1 MRQISFRRFSNL
13 SIRNKLFATYLL
25 VVSVPFILLF
35 FIHLNITTKESE
47 DQTLFTAKKVLEET
61 RSYLEYKA
69 ASIAEVLNFI
79 ALNDQVQSLV
89 IADPE
94 QYEDVNVWGFDASKL
109 SKILYQSRY
118 NEDISAI
125 RLYMKEGLAEA
136 TENTDYLRLG
146 KLETTEWYKKFSAS
160 NESFAWLPA
169 SEFPS
174 SSSSNMLSI
183 VRKIPNSH
191 NVRQFNGIVRADI
204 SQKAMYTVLD
214 HASFTPAAEAVLFND
229 RGDILSV
236 SSNFHDNQS
245 VLNVI
250 SQNGLSSNKS
260 NYWNEDFII
269 GGKRMLLGIQEIAS
283 TDLHVALVVPY
294 SDILNSSN
302 KARNRLISIFL
313 MIIPF
318 MLPLSFFVAG
328 SATKRIRNLILHTR
342 KLKNGDFE
350 VAPLPVNADEIG
362 ELTHNFNKMVL
373 NISELMDETYS
384 LGREV
389 KNKELKALQAQINPH
404 FLYNTLDLINIMAIE
419 SGAKEISTVVDEL
432 AVFYKLSLSNGKEMV
447 TLHNEIKHVEAYV
460 HIQNMR
466 FGNGIGFHVDIPSEL
481 YEIQVPK
488 IILQPLI
495 ENAILHGILEKDS
508 EEGSITV
515 RAEVVDEDVYI
526 TVEDDGIGL
535 TEMQIKKV
543 MEGHSS
549 KRTGGFGVRNIM
561 ERIQLTYGNRYGIR
575 YESVPGSGTKA
586 ILHIPNQPI

>member
-1 MRQISFRRFSNL
+1 MRQLSFRRFSNL

-35 FIHLNITTKESE
+35 SIHLNITKKESE

-61 RSYLEYKA
+61 RSYLEYKV

-79 ALNDQVQSLV
+79 ALNEQVQSLV
-89 IADPE
+89 IADPV
-94 QYEDVNVWGFDASKL
+94 QYEDVNVWGVDASKL

-118 NEDISAI
+118 NEDINAI

-146 KLETTEWYKKFSAS
+146 KLESTEWYQKFSAS

-169 SEFPS
+169 AEFPS
-174 SSSSNMLSI
+174 PSSSNMLSI

-191 NVRQFNGIVRADI
+191 NIRQFNGIVRADI
-204 SQKAMYTVLD
+204 SQEAIYTVLD
-214 HASFTPAAEAVLFND
+214 HASLTPSAEAVLFNE

-245 VLNVI
+245 VLNII
-250 SQNGLSSNKS
+250 SQHSQSSDKT
-260 NYWNEDFII
+260 NYWNEDFVI

-283 TDLHVALVVPY
+283 TDLHVALIVPY

-350 VAPLPVNADEIG
+350 VAPLPVNQDEIG

-404 FLYNTLDLINIMAIE
+404 FLYNTLDLINILAIE

-466 FGNGIGFHVDIPSEL
+466 FGNAIGFHVEVPAEL

-495 ENAILHGILEKDS
+495 ENAILHGILEKES
-508 EEGSITV
+508 EAGDITV
-515 RAEVVDEDVYI
+515 RAEIVDEDVYI
-526 TVEDDGIGL
+526 TVEDNGMGL
-535 TEMQIKKV
+535 TEEQIKKV

-561 ERIQLTYGNRYGIR
+561 ERIQLTYGNRYGLR

-586 ILHIPNQPI
+586 ILHIPNQSG